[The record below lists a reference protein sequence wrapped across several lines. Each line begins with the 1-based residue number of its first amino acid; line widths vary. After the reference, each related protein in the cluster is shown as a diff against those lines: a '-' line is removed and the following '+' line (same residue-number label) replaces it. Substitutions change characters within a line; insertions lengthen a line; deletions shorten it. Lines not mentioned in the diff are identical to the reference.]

1 MKAKV
6 AVATVQG
13 SKPQSCRKRAR
24 IEQEVQRVGFE
35 PTNPY
40 RIGS

>member
-1 MKAKV
+1 MSQNENITKQQECLRM
-6 AVATVQG
+6 VQG
-13 SKPQSCRKRAR
+13 
-24 IEQEVQRVGFE
+24 VGFE